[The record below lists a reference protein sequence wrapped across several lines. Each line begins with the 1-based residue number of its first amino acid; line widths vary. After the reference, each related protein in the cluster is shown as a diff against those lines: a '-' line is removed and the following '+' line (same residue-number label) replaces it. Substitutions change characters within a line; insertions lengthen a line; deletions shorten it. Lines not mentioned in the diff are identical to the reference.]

1 MKAECLKLPR
11 PPLDDPTKAILWT
24 TPIYRDQRLNC
35 YLFHLQR
42 KNDNDSCYSCF
53 TEDPTALFQ
62 YPRSSPDAVLKF
74 VTDIFSSR
82 DTSEFFYA
90 LDMKVLIEIVLRQMA
105 DLSPGAGVGL
115 YLSALYLSFYIFI
128 SILHNPSNN
137 FACARLLQTYH
148 VAEYSLVK
156 TGKYPVINPSD
167 LLPKRLKSLFRI

>member
-11 PPLDDPTKAILWT
+11 PPLDDPTKAMLWT
-24 TPIYRDQRLNC
+24 TPIYWDQRLNC

-105 DLSPGAGVGL
+105 DLSPGEGVG
-115 YLSALYLSFYIFI
+115 LYLSFYIFI
-128 SILHNPSNN
+128 SILLIIHQIILP
-137 FACARLLQTYH
+137 ARDW
-148 VAEYSLVK
+148 S
-156 TGKYPVINPSD
+156 
-167 LLPKRLKSLFRI
+167 KRITWPNIPQLKLGNIRW

>member
-1 MKAECLKLPR
+1 M
-11 PPLDDPTKAILWT
+11 
-24 TPIYRDQRLNC
+24 
-35 YLFHLQR
+35 
-42 KNDNDSCYSCF
+42 
-53 TEDPTALFQ
+53 FQ

-90 LDMKVLIEIVLRQMA
+90 LDMKVLIEIVLRQMV

-137 FACARLLQTYH
+137 FARARLGQTYH

-156 TGKYPVINPSD
+156 TGEYSVINPSD